1 MTIHSFDIKE
11 AEKYGILGA
20 VLLHHIRFWVQK
32 NAANRRHY
40 HDGKYWT
47 YNSVTAFSELF
58 PYATK
63 DQIRRSLDKLEDLGA
78 LETGSYSDNHYDRT
92 KWFTCN
98 IELANLPNQFVYDA
112 KSLTN
117 TDIKPDSNAPTA
129 KKTKTQT
136 FPDDLT
142 LNADMRAYA
151 EKQGIKDTSGT
162 FEHFADHHK
171 AKGSKFADWGAAWR
185 TWVRNS
191 KKFAPTI
198 QQVQQQSAN
207 TYREV

>member
-63 DQIRRSLDKLEDLGA
+63 DQIRRALDKLEDLGA

-98 IELANLPNQFVYDA
+98 IELANLPNQFVSDA

-117 TDIKPDSNAPTA
+117 TDIKPDISAPSA
-129 KKTKTQT
+129 KKEKNQT
-136 FPDDLT
+136 LPNGFALEE
-142 LNADMRAYA
+142 DMRAYA
-151 EKQGIKDTSGT
+151 VKNGIRNIEST
-162 FEHFADHHK
+162 FEHFVDHHK
-171 AKGSKFADWGAAWR
+171 SKGSKFADWKAAWR
-185 TWVRNS
+185 NWVRNA
-191 KKFAPTI
+191 KNYQPAN
-198 QQVQQQSAN
+198 QQQKTAAN
-207 TYREV
+207 YREV